1 MYFPGSRSD
10 IGTLVSPIGEAAVAM
25 PAAMR
30 FAARAALADFVARLY
45 ISLDDVEKESSA
57 MNEVEDAGQKRTIYR
72 TARELPFFLNHK
84 FVTRSA
90 VNALR

>member
-57 MNEVEDAGQKRTIYR
+57 MNEEVEDAGQKRTIYR

-84 FVTRSA
+84 SRSA